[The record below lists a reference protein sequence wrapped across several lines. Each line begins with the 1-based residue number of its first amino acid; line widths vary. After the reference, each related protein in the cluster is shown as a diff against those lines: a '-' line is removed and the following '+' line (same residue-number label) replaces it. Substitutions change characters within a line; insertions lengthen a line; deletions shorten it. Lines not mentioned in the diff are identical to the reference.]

1 VPPDA
6 VGLPPK
12 VALLPLQTDVAL
24 PAEADKGCEKESPAS
39 RRNRARMRSRVLRF
53 KVLEFYKGNKDNEIK
68 RVILEALIKDHQNLL
83 EMRLSPVFYRQVI
96 SN

>member
-12 VALLPLQTDVAL
+12 VAVLPLQTDASL
-24 PAEADKGCEKESPAS
+24 PADADKGCEKQSPALN
-39 RRNRARMRSRVLRF
+39 RNRVTRRSGVLRF

-68 RVILEALIKDHQNLL
+68 KLALLVPLNAPQK
-83 EMRLSPVFYRQVI
+83 PWK
-96 SN
+96 